1 MRVCLYCPCTCKRGS
16 AVAVWKIKI
25 NKEGKK
31 HWKMQVHLGTCAECR
46 WSGAEPDELVG
57 EEEEGKRG
65 WGGASFDWGYVKD
78 EGGSRGDVEVA
89 GTGGKT
95 AGGEGIRKK
104 KPSW

>member
-1 MRVCLYCPCTCKRGS
+1 MEKMGVRVCLYCPCTCKRGS

-57 EEEEGKRG
+57 EEEEGKR
-65 WGGASFDWGYVKD
+65 
-78 EGGSRGDVEVA
+78 RGQF
-89 GTGGKT
+89 
-95 AGGEGIRKK
+95 
-104 KPSW
+104 